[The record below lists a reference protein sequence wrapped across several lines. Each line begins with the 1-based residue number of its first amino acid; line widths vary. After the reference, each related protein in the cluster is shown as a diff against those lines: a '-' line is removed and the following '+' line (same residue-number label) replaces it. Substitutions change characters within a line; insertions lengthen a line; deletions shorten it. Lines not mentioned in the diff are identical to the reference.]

1 MIITRF
7 APLPSLHRLAV
18 VCAVALGAASAAHA
32 AEAPAAPVAT
42 GSATAQA
49 GAGAGGTTGAAAPGT
64 AKAGTYSVSAK
75 EWAASAA
82 AAGTSAQAAK
92 PSAEGAASAQATPA
106 VASAPANAGNGVEFH
121 DVPDAKV
128 EQIVQEDDKVRIEE
142 TRVRGLTQKLVI
154 KRKDGTPEYEILL
167 GDTGKDIP
175 VRQGADRGGA
185 GQRVWRVLSF

>member
-7 APLPSLHRLAV
+7 VPLPSLRRLAV

-32 AEAPAAPVAT
+32 ADAPAGQPAA
-42 GSATAQA
+42 GSSQAQA
-49 GAGAGGTTGAAAPGT
+49 GPVAGGTTGATSSGA

-82 AAGTSAQAAK
+82 ASGASAQAAK
-92 PSAEGAASAQATPA
+92 PPAEGAPSAQAAPGGVPA
-106 VASAPANAGNGVEFH
+106 AAGAGGSEFH

-142 TRVRGLTQKLVI
+142 TRVRGLTQKVVV